1 MIRSALH
8 NIAPERR
15 QMLGQMA
22 RYAFAGFVITLCVA
36 ASYWAIAEYFHVDP
50 MISFTIV
57 FVTFSAISYFTH
69 GAFSFRDHGPRAGDG
84 SDIGHHIR
92 IGRFFAVNVLG
103 YLVNQ
108 GFIWL
113 LVKEL
118 GGPTWW
124 PTLPMIFATPLLTF
138 WLHRRFVYS

>member
-1 MIRSALH
+1 
-8 NIAPERR
+8 
-15 QMLGQMA
+15 MLAQMA
-22 RYAFAGFVITLCVA
+22 RYALAGFAITLAVA
-36 ASYWAIAEYFHVDP
+36 ASYWAIAEFLHVDP

-57 FVTFSAISYFTH
+57 FITFSAISYFTH
-69 GAFSFRDHGPRAGDG
+69 GAFSFKDYGARDKQHL
-84 SDIGHHIR
+84 R
-92 IGRFFAVNVLG
+92 IGRFFAVNVIG
-103 YLVNQ
+103 YVVNQ

-138 WLHRRFVYS
+138 ALHRRFVYS